1 MSRKLC
7 FLERVRFGVLLVT
20 FLFVAPIHTFSSEW
34 IKLTPTGGPPPARFG
49 HTSVYDPVSN
59 RLIIFGG
66 CATSACITTAPAVT
80 LNDLWVLTNANGQG
94 GTPAWIQ
101 LTPTGGPPP
110 PRFLHATVYD
120 PVNNR

>member
-1 MSRKLC
+1 M
-7 FLERVRFGVLLVT
+7 RVAPAFQSFRDVRPRPAKPHLSSCVPRAMLPVT

-34 IKLTPTGGPPPARFG
+34 IKLPPTGGPPPARFG

-80 LNDLWVLTNANGQG
+80 LNDLWVL
-94 GTPAWIQ
+94 
-101 LTPTGGPPP
+101 
-110 PRFLHATVYD
+110 
-120 PVNNR
+120 